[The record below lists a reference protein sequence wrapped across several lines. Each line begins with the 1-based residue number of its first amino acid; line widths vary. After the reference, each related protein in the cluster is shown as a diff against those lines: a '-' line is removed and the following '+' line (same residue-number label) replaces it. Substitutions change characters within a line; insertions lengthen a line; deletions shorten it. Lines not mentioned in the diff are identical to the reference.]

1 MTKRSFPDKLGVFL
15 PCENG
20 GEDHTDLLE
29 NQIMGGKKPETV
41 PSLIFIANKRE

>member
-29 NQIMGGKKPETV
+29 NQIMGGKKTWNSAIPN
-41 PSLIFIANKRE
+41 FYCQ

>member
-29 NQIMGGKKPETV
+29 NQIMGEKKNLNSAIPN
-41 PSLIFIANKRE
+41 FYCQ

>member
-20 GEDHTDLLE
+20 GENHTDLLE
-29 NQIMGGKKPETV
+29 NQIVGEKNLKQCHP
-41 PSLIFIANKRE
+41 